1 MPNQY
6 PRLILWILL
15 ADLVFYELQ
24 YLAVRGWES
33 FQDSWSGQ
41 IGLVLGISG
50 LIIFQLFALSSYLTL
65 YHYYGKS
72 IKKTILLIVLSIGAI
87 ILLRYTL
94 EEVVFPVTLGFDNFN
109 DRTSNLGY
117 FFANL
122 YYALVFTSLGAVYY
136 FIQYSKH
143 KEQQSQALKTEY
155 KKIELAFLRSQINPH
170 FLFNT
175 LNNIYALVYRKSD
188 QALNAMN
195 HLTQLLR
202 YALYEQQKMVPLPI
216 ELDHIKAF
224 IRLQVLRYDFPVP
237 VQLHV
242 DEGLEQALIP
252 PFSFISFV
260 ENAFKHAYLKDQDQP
275 LVIEF
280 KKVENQLYFRTKN
293 AKSIQ
298 EKDEHS
304 GIGLENIRKRLQLLY
319 QDQQELKILEDEHTF
334 EVQVKIPLA

>member
-6 PRLILWILL
+6 LRLILWTFL

-24 YLAVRGWES
+24 YLAVQGLDAFIEV
-33 FQDSWSGQ
+33 WSGQ
-41 IGLVLGISG
+41 QG
-50 LIIFQLFALSSYLTL
+50 LILSINGILIFQLFALSAYLIL
-65 YHYYGKS
+65 YHYYTQS
-72 IKKTILLIVLSIGAI
+72 IKRTILLISLNTILIIG
-87 ILLRYTL
+87 LRYTL
-94 EEVVFPVTLGFDNFN
+94 EEVIFPATLGFDNFN
-109 DRTSNLGY
+109 DRVSSLSY
-117 FFANL
+117 FFTNV
-122 YYALVFTSLGAVYY
+122 YFALVFTSIGAVFY
-136 FIQYSKH
+136 FIQYANIKD
-143 KEQQSQALKTEY
+143 QQSQALKTEY

-202 YALYEQQKMVPLPI
+202 YALYEQQKMVPLST
-216 ELDHIKAF
+216 ELDHIQAF

-237 VQLHV
+237 VQLQV
-242 DEGLEQALIP
+242 DDGLEQALIP

-260 ENAFKHAYLKDQDQP
+260 ENAFKHAYLKDPEQP
-275 LVIEF
+275 LIIEF
-280 KKVENQLYFRTKN
+280 KKYSNQLFFRTKN

-298 EKDEHS
+298 EKDKHN

-319 QDQQELKILEDEHTF
+319 QDQQELKILEDEHSF
-334 EVQVKIPLA
+334 EVLVKIPLT